1 MKNIKLSILALAGIL
16 FGCQQAELTDPS
28 DMGGQPMKS
37 VTLSAEMGAE
47 DTKAAIDSQTGEFS
61 WQAGDVISVLATD
74 GKFYDFTLLK
84 GNGDWKAEFKG
95 SIPEAA

>member
-1 MKNIKLSILALAGIL
+1 MKNLKLSILALAGIL
-16 FGCQQAELTDPS
+16 FGCQQAELADPS

-61 WQAGDVISVLATD
+61 WQAGDVISVLTALRNACITETAHCD
-74 GKFYDFTLLK
+74 
-84 GNGDWKAEFKG
+84 
-95 SIPEAA
+95 